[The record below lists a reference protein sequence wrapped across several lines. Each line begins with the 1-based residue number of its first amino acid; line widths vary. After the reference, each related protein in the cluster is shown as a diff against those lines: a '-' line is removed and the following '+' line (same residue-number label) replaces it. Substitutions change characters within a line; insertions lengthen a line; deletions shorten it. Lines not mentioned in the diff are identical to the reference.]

1 MVRYSSRFLINK
13 QKMFQFKIRLA
24 EGPGL
29 QILSWVSQ
37 TNIKRAVITG
47 HGGGVLGQNWPEL
60 NQQWNAHFYGF
71 VVAIGRSVNPLFTF
85 KVHRPKNFLL
95 TNHYRLHYIHK
106 YRIDHTLSVIN
117 SPNSWE
123 TALLRLVDV
132 GIVTL

>member
-47 HGGGVLGQNWPEL
+47 HGGGVLGQDWPEL

-71 VVAIGRSVNPLFTF
+71 VVASQGA
-85 KVHRPKNFLL
+85 
-95 TNHYRLHYIHK
+95 
-106 YRIDHTLSVIN
+106 LS
-117 SPNSWE
+117 SPSMY
-123 TALLRLVDV
+123 LRLRFTDREEFS
-132 GIVTL
+132 L